1 MRALDTNPLC
11 SKNVRRNVGKMA
23 EEQAGKRMDFYVSV
37 DLETTGLY
45 PKQDKIIEI
54 GAVKVKDGEVTERFS
69 TFVNPGQRLEERIV
83 ELTGIRDEQ
92 LRTAPDIA
100 EVFPQLCDFLE
111 DLPLV
116 GHRILFD
123 YSFLKKEAVYEK
135 ISFEK
140 TGVDTLKIA
149 RKYLP
154 HLEHR
159 NLEYLCDYYAIPHH
173 AHRALADAEA
183 TSALLQ
189 KMQELFWQ
197 EEEPL
202 FRPTPLI
209 FKVKRDS
216 PATKA
221 QKERL
226 YRLLEQH
233 KIQWDRDVEKLTRSE
248 ASRFTDKILAK
259 YGR

>member
-1 MRALDTNPLC
+1 
-11 SKNVRRNVGKMA
+11 
-23 EEQAGKRMDFYVSV
+23 MDSYVSV

-54 GAVKVKDGEVTERFS
+54 GAVKVKDGKVTDRFS

-92 LRTAPDIA
+92 LQTAPDIA

-149 RKYLP
+149 RKYLS

-159 NLEYLCDYYAIPHH
+159 NLEYLCDYYEIPHH